1 MYPDDSA
8 RYCQKCSVLHM
19 ENCKLCWGFGLKF
32 LDYFGHG
39 PLPVTARE
47 ASQPEMLKG
56 IYWYQ
61 CPMCEGTPYGPA
73 GTLLRIA
80 S

>member
-8 RYCQKCSVLHM
+8 RYCQKCLVLHM
-19 ENCKLCWGFGLKF
+19 ENCKLCWGFGLKR
-32 LDYFGHG
+32 LDGKYG
-39 PLPVTARE
+39 PIPVAAGEARN
-47 ASQPEMLKG
+47 PEVLQSV
-56 IYWYQ
+56 WVQ